1 MTRGHFW
8 DQRMAGLRNRQLTGV
23 GTRPHR
29 GARDIFEGIMTSQTE
44 RTAAFRAL
52 HGRDNLLVLPNAW
65 DAGSARLIED
75 CGAAAIATS
84 SAAVAWAHGHPD
96 GEALPVSAFLP
107 AVAEILRVVKV
118 PVSVDSEAGFSADP
132 NGAAQ
137 FVSTLIDLGVAG
149 INLEDGKSPPSLLA
163 AKIEAIKK
171 EAARKGADI
180 FINAR
185 ADVYLR
191 KLAAPEMMLG
201 ETIARGKLYAKAGAD
216 GFFAPAVVNTNDM
229 RAIAEAIDLPLNILV
244 WPGLAPIAALKDA
257 GVRRVSAGSGTAR
270 ASNGALRRATKQLLD
285 EGLYDTMFAEGDG
298 APNMN
303 NLLAGL

>member
-1 MTRGHFW
+1 M
-8 DQRMAGLRNRQLTGV
+8 GV
-23 GTRPHR
+23 GRFIAANAIS
-29 GARDIFEGIMTSQTE
+29 GDVMASQRD
-44 RTAAFRAL
+44 RTAEFRAL
-52 HGRDNLLVLPNAW
+52 HGRGNLLVLPNAW
-65 DAGSARLIED
+65 DEGSARLIED
-75 CGAAAIATS
+75 CGATAIATS
-84 SAAVAWAHGHPD
+84 SAAFAWAHGYPD
-96 GEALPVSAFLP
+96 GEALPVATFLP

-132 NGAAQ
+132 EGAAQ
-137 FVSTLIDLGVAG
+137 FVSKLIDMGVCG

-163 AKIEAIKK
+163 AKIDAIKK

-201 ETIARGKLYAKAGAD
+201 EIIARGKLYAKAGAD
-216 GFFAPAVVNTNDM
+216 SFFAPAVIDTKDM
-229 RAIAEAIDLPLNILV
+229 RAIADAVDLPLNILV
-244 WPGLAPIAALKDA
+244 WPGLAPIAALKAA
-257 GVRRVSAGSGTAR
+257 GVRRVSAGSGTSR
-270 ASNGALRRATKQLLD
+270 ASNGALRRATKQLLE

-303 NLLAGL
+303 TLLS